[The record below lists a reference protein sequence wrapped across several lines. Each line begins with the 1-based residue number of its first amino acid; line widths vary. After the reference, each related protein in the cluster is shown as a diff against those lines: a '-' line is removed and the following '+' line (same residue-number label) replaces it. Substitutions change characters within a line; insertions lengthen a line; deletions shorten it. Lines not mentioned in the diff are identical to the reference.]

1 VTPIGVQPEL
11 AVPHEAPTGVICLI
25 VEDEV
30 LVGMDLENVLCEAG
44 FDARWVAS
52 TQGALAALETTSPHV
67 AILDIIIRAVPCTDL
82 ARELKRR
89 GIPFLLHSGCFPDE
103 ALADFQGA
111 PWLGKPAEL
120 SALLSTLAATLASN
134 RSGMALQ
141 PG

>member
-1 VTPIGVQPEL
+1 MT
-11 AVPHEAPTGVICLI
+11 HEAPTGVTCLI

-52 TQGALAALETTSPHV
+52 AQGALAALETTLPDI
-67 AILDIIIRAVPCTDL
+67 AILDIIIRSVPCTDL

-89 GIPFLLHSGCFPDE
+89 GIPFLVHSGCFPDE
-103 ALADFQGA
+103 ALAELQGA
-111 PWLGKPAEL
+111 PWLGKPAKL
-120 SALLSTLAATLASN
+120 SALLSTPAATLAPN

-141 PG
+141 SG